1 MSQTEVEISVEHGC
15 KVLRGGCDTRHPSS
29 FVMSRMNGN
38 TDYLLLV
45 IKCPAI
51 FELGGKE
58 FSVQAGTAVILDK
71 HVPYRYQNP
80 NGEYIDDWLHFIP
93 QSDSEFLG
101 SGIVLGDFFPIP
113 DTERISQIIKL
124 ILFEN
129 TYAPPKSKDENVS
142 SLMRVLL
149 NNLLVHQK
157 NKSEY
162 SPFSLHKEKLKK
174 LRLELSQSPHENVSA
189 AECAEKVGLGV
200 SRFLHIYAEVFGVP
214 FRKDTI
220 AMRISYAKNI
230 LSTTDLPVEAV
241 AVQCGY
247 NNMVHFYRQFKKVTG
262 MTPNQY
268 RKQNMLVFQQKPTL

>member
-1 MSQTEVEISVEHGC
+1 MSQTEVEISMEQGC

-71 HVPYRYQNP
+71 NVPYRYHNP

-93 QSDSEFLG
+93 KGDAEF
-101 SGIVLGDFFPIP
+101 SKCGITLGDFFPIP
-113 DTERISQIIKL
+113 DTERISQVIKL

-129 TYAPPKSKDENVS
+129 TYAPSTCKDENVS
-142 SLMRVLL
+142 SLMQVLL
-149 NNLLVHQK
+149 NNLLVYQK
-157 NKSEY
+157 NKGEY
-162 SPFSLHKEKLKK
+162 SPFVLHKEKLKK
-174 LRLELSQSPHENVSA
+174 LRLELSQSPHENFSA
-189 AECAEKVGLGV
+189 SECAEKVGLSV
-200 SRFLHIYAEVFGVP
+200 SRFLHIYAEVFGIP

-220 AMRISYAKNI
+220 VMRISYAKNI
-230 LSTTDLPVEAV
+230 LSTTDLPVEEIAI
-241 AVQCGY
+241 QCGY
-247 NNMVHFYRQFKKVTG
+247 SNSVHFYRQFKKVTG
-262 MTPNQY
+262 LTPNQY